1 MFIEKKGN
9 NIQTLREEFLND
21 LKINLSI
28 EEFKTGEQQLR
39 KEISKRFLRNK
50 QLSL

>member
-1 MFIEKKGN
+1 MFIEKKES
-9 NIQTLREEFLND
+9 NIQTLREEFLNN

-28 EEFKTGEQQLR
+28 EEFKTDEQQLR
-39 KEISKRFLRNK
+39 KVLLKRFSNDK